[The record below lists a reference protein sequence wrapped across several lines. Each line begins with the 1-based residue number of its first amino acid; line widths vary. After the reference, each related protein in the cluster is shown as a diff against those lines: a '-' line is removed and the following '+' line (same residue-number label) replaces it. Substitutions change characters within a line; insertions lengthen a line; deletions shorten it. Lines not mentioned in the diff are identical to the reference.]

1 MGKIAVIKIRMRSG
15 DVTMRRWVSV
25 LIVVV
30 ALALTFGVRAP
41 GAEEAPAGIKG
52 FFLLT
57 DYPAVTVRPGT
68 AATISMRLQNY
79 ALPPENLKLGITG
92 VPAGWTATLLGGGQ
106 PVAAAMPLT
115 NQSVSL
121 QLRLD
126 VPASAAMGTQTVTVT
141 AGSVSLPVSITLAKD
156 LPAKLTVEP
165 QLPSLRG
172 TSKSSFEYQLNIKN
186 DSGRNL
192 VVSFAAQAPANYET
206 TFTEQYGS
214 QEISSMPIEGG
225 QSKGIKL
232 KVRPPSTIGAGSYP
246 VKVRVTAED
255 TSAETSVTLE
265 IVGQPRLSITGTD
278 GRLNGTATAGKE
290 STIQL
295 VVINTGTAPAEEV
308 ELSGSAPTGWKI
320 AFEPKTID
328 RIPPGDKKEVQ
339 AQITASDKAVAGDY
353 VATLRASAR
362 AESASNDFRI
372 AVTTSTLW
380 GIIGF
385 GIIGVAFLIMVGA
398 VARFGRR

>member
-1 MGKIAVIKIRMRSG
+1 
-15 DVTMRRWVSV
+15 MRRCVLALLCVVS
-25 LIVVV
+25 
-30 ALALTFGVRAP
+30 LALTIGVRAP
-41 GAEEAPAGIKG
+41 GAEEAPSGIKG

-68 AATISMRLQNY
+68 AATVSMRLQNY
-79 ALPPENLKLGITG
+79 ALPPENLKLGVTG
-92 VPAGWTATLLGGGQ
+92 VPSGWTATLLGGGQ

-126 VPASAAMGTQTVTVT
+126 VPADAAMGTQTVTVT

-192 VVSFAAQAPANYET
+192 VASFSAQAPANYET

-214 QEISSMPIEGG
+214 QEISSIPIEGG

-232 KVRPPSTIGAGSYP
+232 RVRPPSTIGAGTYP

-255 TSAETSVTLE
+255 TSAETQVALE
-265 IVGQPRLSITGTD
+265 IVGQPRLSVSGRDGLISSRAEAGTE
-278 GRLNGTATAGKE
+278 TTVPIIV
-290 STIQL
+290 T
-295 VVINTGTAPAEEV
+295 NTGSAPAEEI
-308 ELSGSAPTGWKI
+308 ELSSSAPTGWKI
-320 AFEPKTID
+320 NFEPKTID
-328 RIPPGDKKEVQ
+328 RIPPGQNKEVQ
-339 AQITASDKAVAGDY
+339 VQVTPPNKAVAGDY
-353 VATLRASAR
+353 IASLRASAR
-362 AESASNDFRI
+362 GETASSEFRFS
-372 AVTTSTLW
+372 VTTSTLW
-380 GIIGF
+380 GIVGF
-385 GIIGVAFLIMVGA
+385 GIIGVALLIMVGA

>member
-1 MGKIAVIKIRMRSG
+1 
-15 DVTMRRWVSV
+15 MRRCVSA
-25 LIVVV
+25 LLCVV
-30 ALALTFGVRAP
+30 ALALTIGVRAP

-57 DYPAVTVRPGT
+57 DYPAVTVRPGA
-68 AATISMRLQNY
+68 AATVSMRLQNF

-126 VPASAAMGTQTVTVT
+126 VPADAAMGTQTVTVT

-192 VVSFAAQAPANYET
+192 VASFSAQAPPNYET

-265 IVGQPRLSITGTD
+265 IVGQPRLSITGSD

-320 AFEPKTID
+320 VFEPKTVD

-380 GIIGF
+380 GVIGF
-385 GIIGVAFLIMVGA
+385 GVIGAAFLVMVGA
-398 VARFGRR
+398 VAWFGRR

>member
-1 MGKIAVIKIRMRSG
+1 
-15 DVTMRRWVSV
+15 MRRCVSA
-25 LIVVV
+25 LFCVV
-30 ALALTFGVRAP
+30 ALALTIGVRAP

-57 DYPAVTVRPGT
+57 DYPAVTVRPGA
-68 AATISMRLQNY
+68 AATVSMRLQNF

-126 VPASAAMGTQTVTVT
+126 VPADATMGTQTVTVT

-192 VVSFAAQAPANYET
+192 VASFSAQAPPNYET

-265 IVGQPRLSITGTD
+265 IVGQPRLSITGSD

-320 AFEPKTID
+320 VFEPKTVD

-339 AQITASDKAVAGDY
+339 AQITASEKAVAGDY

-380 GIIGF
+380 GVIGF
-385 GIIGVAFLIMVGA
+385 GVIGAAFLVMVGA
-398 VARFGRR
+398 VAWFGRR

>member
-1 MGKIAVIKIRMRSG
+1 
-15 DVTMRRWVSV
+15 MRRCVSA
-25 LIVVV
+25 LLCVV
-30 ALALTFGVRAP
+30 ALALTIGVRSPA
-41 GAEEAPAGIKG
+41 AEEAPAGVKG
-52 FFLLT
+52 MFLLT
-57 DYPAVTVRPGT
+57 DYPAVTVRSGAVT
-68 AATISMRLQNY
+68 TISLRLQNY
-79 ALPPENLKLGITG
+79 ALPPENLKLGVTG
-92 VPAGWTATLLGGGQ
+92 VPTGWTATLLGGGQ

-126 VPASAAMGTQTVTVT
+126 VPANAAMGTQTVTVT
-141 AGSVSLPVSITLAKD
+141 AGSASLPIAITLAKD

-192 VVSFAAQAPANYET
+192 VVSFAAQAPPNYET

-255 TSAETSVTLE
+255 TSAETTVTLE
-265 IVGQPRLSITGTD
+265 IVGQPRLSITGSD

-290 STIQL
+290 TTLQL
-295 VVINTGTAPAEEV
+295 AVVNTGTAPAEEV
-308 ELSGSAPTGWKI
+308 ELSASAPTGWKI

-380 GIIGF
+380 GVVGV
-385 GIIGVAFLIMVGA
+385 GIIAAALLVMVGA
-398 VARFGRR
+398 VVRFGRR